1 MADCSTFTEAE
12 TAEALGFDFLGI
24 TLAGYTDY
32 TKERQLPDVS
42 LMEEIVTKLHTPLI
56 AEGGSSTPE
65 ELEAVMN
72 SGAFC
77 AVVGSAITRPLE
89 ITKRFMEAV
98 KNKTSRGKV
107 VEGVSY
113 ENL

>member
-1 MADCSTFTEAE
+1 M
-12 TAEALGFDFLGI
+12 
-24 TLAGYTDY
+24 
-32 TKERQLPDVS
+32 
-42 LMEEIVTKLHTPLI
+42 TKLHTPLI
-56 AEGGSSTPE
+56 AEGGISTPE

-98 KNKTSRGKV
+98 KK
-107 VEGVSY
+107 
-113 ENL
+113 